1 MKTTLRMFALL
12 VAVAGLGAA
21 AFVPASTHA
30 QPGHTSVLVSSP
42 IIAAV
47 PIPCPQTCVA
57 GPNAVSDR

>member
-30 QPGHTSVLVSSP
+30 QPGHTSILVGSP
-42 IIAAV
+42 LAAM
-47 PIPCPQTCVA
+47 PQPCTGDSCIPVIPQK
-57 GPNAVSDR
+57 

>member
-30 QPGHTSVLVSSP
+30 QQGHASMLATSPVV
-42 IIAAV
+42 AAY
-47 PIPCPQTCVA
+47 PAPNPCPSC
-57 GPNAVSDR
+57 GGLSGR